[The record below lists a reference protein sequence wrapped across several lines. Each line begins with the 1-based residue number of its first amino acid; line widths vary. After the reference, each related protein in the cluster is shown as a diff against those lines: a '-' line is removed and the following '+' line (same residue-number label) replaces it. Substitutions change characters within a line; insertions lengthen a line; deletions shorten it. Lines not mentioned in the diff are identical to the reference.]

1 MNTPIDH
8 IEALVSKAGE
18 LAETKMELWKL
29 RTVNKIASTVSSL
42 IAVIAVV
49 VFVVIAITI
58 LSFGAAVWIGN
69 SLGQLSYGFFIV
81 GGFYVLA
88 GILLYVFRKPLL
100 RTPLSNLIIDKII
113 K

>member
-8 IEALVSKAGE
+8 IETLVSKAGE
-18 LAETKMELWKL
+18 LADTKMELWKL
-29 RTVNKIASTVSSL
+29 KLVNRIASTVSSL

-49 VFVVIAITI
+49 LFVVVAILI
-58 LSFGAAVWIGN
+58 LSLGAAVWIGN
-69 SLGQLSYGFFIV
+69 SLGQLSYGFFIM

-88 GILLYVFRKPLL
+88 GILLYVFRRSILK
-100 RTPLSNLIIDKII
+100 TPLSNLIIDKLA

>member
-18 LAETKMELWKL
+18 LAETKMEIWKL
-29 RTVNKIASTVSSL
+29 KVVNRIASTVSSL
-42 IAVIAVV
+42 IAVMAVV
-49 VFVVIAITI
+49 LFVVIALLII
-58 LSFGAAVWIGN
+58 SLGAAVWIGN

-88 GILLYVFRKPLL
+88 GILLYLFRKPLL
-100 RTPLSNLIIDKII
+100 KTPISNLIIDKIV